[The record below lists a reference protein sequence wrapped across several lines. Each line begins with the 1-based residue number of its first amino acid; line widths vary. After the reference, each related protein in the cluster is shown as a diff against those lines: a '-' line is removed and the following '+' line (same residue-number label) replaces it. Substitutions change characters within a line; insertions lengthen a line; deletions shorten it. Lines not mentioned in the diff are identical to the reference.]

1 MAPVRK
7 RASSADAK
15 GFTLL
20 ELVVVVTVMSIMVA
34 IAIPLFG
41 GALSRQRA
49 QGLVQEV
56 VLTLRLAHQRS
67 VFRQQKQDFVIDFRD
82 SRCWIETLEPS
93 EHSKKLRKTISEPK
107 ELAQYFAFK
116 YVYFSDL
123 DDTER
128 RRKARISFY
137 PDGTSTDAVF
147 TIANEDP
154 SGESEYEYV
163 EVIQIRGSDS
173 KVTQLTDEDE
183 DREWYVG
190 LI

>member
-1 MAPVRK
+1 MAPVRN
-7 RASSADAK
+7 RTQAGNPR
-15 GFTLL
+15 GFTLI
-20 ELVVVVTVMSIMVA
+20 ELVVVVTVLSIMVA
-34 IAIPLFG
+34 LAVPLFG

-49 QGLVQEV
+49 QGLIQEV
-56 VLTLRLAHQRS
+56 VLSLRLAHQRS

-82 SRCWIETLEPS
+82 ARCWIETLEPS
-93 EHSKKLRKTISEPK
+93 ERSGKLRKSVSEPTQLP
-107 ELAQYFAFK
+107 EFFGFQ
-116 YVYFSDL
+116 YVYYSDR

-128 RRKARISFY
+128 RRTARISFY
-137 PDGTSTDAVF
+137 PDGTATDAIFV
-147 TIANEDP
+147 IAKEDP

-173 KVTQLTDEDE
+173 KVTQLADEDE